1 MCACSVAQSCP
12 ALCDPMDCSPPGSS
26 VHGISQ
32 ARILEW
38 AAMPFSRGTYIM
50 TRYYLL
56 YNRTSLLSSQFYLHP
71 KQRPTINA
79 FKENCFW
86 QKTSDLSTTTQLSKY
101 QYAANRVPSG
111 PRPLSPPLWFCCKSK
126 TNTFY
131 FLFSFYQ

>member
-1 MCACSVAQSCP
+1 MHSYILKSEKQVTALTLCACSVAQLCP

-56 YNRTSLLSSQFYLHP
+56 YN
-71 KQRPTINA
+71 
-79 FKENCFW
+79 
-86 QKTSDLSTTTQLSKY
+86 
-101 QYAANRVPSG
+101 
-111 PRPLSPPLWFCCKSK
+111 
-126 TNTFY
+126 
-131 FLFSFYQ
+131 